1 MNSEQQTSR
10 ARMNVVVISTVVLTC
25 LTLVSIGASYSTYLE
40 SFKDWPLPMARGF
53 AFLVTTGIEFAFAM
67 LVYGIMK
74 AYIGAEIP
82 VAVTGAA
89 LLLGV
94 MACNFIV
101 HGNVATGRQLEPWQD
116 EYQAWVGKL
125 VPFCTIGLFI
135 LLGWIS
141 PEGKERRQIRKM
153 QFMGK
158 QRALDYTEEYLQSN
172 EIDAELEN
180 TRPMIADGV
189 RQHIFK
195 TLPPA
200 PRQGNSSAKINR
212 PSMTPAMRFH
222 RRAIPGKDNNNQN

>member
-1 MNSEQQTSR
+1 
-10 ARMNVVVISTVVLTC
+10 MNVVVISTVVLAC

-40 SFKDWPLPMARGF
+40 SFKDWPLPIARCF

-74 AYIGAEIP
+74 AYIGTEIP
-82 VAVTGAA
+82 VAVIGAA

-101 HGNVATGRQLEPWQD
+101 HGSVATGRTLEPWQN

-141 PEGKERRQIRKM
+141 PEGKERRQLRKM

-195 TLPPA
+195 SLPAAPPYRDTSARLSNPQPMPA
-200 PRQGNSSAKINR
+200 LRMPRIPQ
-212 PSMTPAMRFH
+212 PARK
-222 RRAIPGKDNNNQN
+222 PKN